1 MKTCSETQE
10 PLSANTVLQARLLL
24 LGAWIA
30 QRERMHWLVRQS
42 APLAQQ
48 GRTIRQPAA
57 NLYPYAPLAQKG
69 RTIRLL
75 AYPLAPLAK
84 PERTIRKMVKP
95 TAPLAKQGRT
105 IRRPAATLHPLAPPA
120 QWGPTIR

>member
-1 MKTCSETQE
+1 M
-10 PLSANTVLQARLLL
+10 LQAGLLL
-24 LGAWIA
+24 SGAWIA
-30 QRERMHWLVRQS
+30 QRERMQHWLVRQS

-75 AYPLAPLAK
+75 AAVLHYHALFAEWERTIHGMVKPAAPLAQ
-84 PERTIRKMVKP
+84 
-95 TAPLAKQGRT
+95 QGRT
-105 IRRPAATLHPLAPPA
+105 IR
-120 QWGPTIR
+120 